1 MTTVFLDSNIY
12 RQFGQNFYDNQ
23 DFIRLKD
30 FLDKTYNEFG
40 ILRVVEQ
47 EILDFLEVDIYH
59 QIKLDYSKL
68 KSRIDKNPFIE
79 SNLLPDIKEK
89 IDEGLENAKKQL
101 DIHKFRLGVENYSA
115 SELISFLLHNKR
127 QNGKKDNTRDFLI
140 AHDLLRFCQEQVGH
154 EVALISD
161 DEFFSTNKHVLELIT
176 QNGIENLHIFKN
188 ISDFLKDFGPQFD
201 FVTEELVL
209 SAVSIED
216 VRKELMKDIKCFP
229 SYVSKFYYDKKPKDI
244 PDLESLEIKDFS
256 VHDFYVT
263 KNLTSDTYTIQ
274 FSLEVPIKAI
284 YQSEKNLTDLNNFRK
299 VRDSESTFHHETF
312 DKENRPIFD
321 HKVLFIYEGVV
332 NETEQSLD
340 NVKFIDFFPDHFL
353 WEEYKERIER
363 ERKTIPPEFLC
374 ADGEKHIFDTDHGFY
389 KHSQYG
395 GGLSW
400 HYRCSKCGLLYD
412 TGEYFD

>member
-12 RQFGQNFYDNQ
+12 RQFGQNFYANQ
-23 DFIRLKD
+23 DFLRLND

-40 ILRVVEQ
+40 LLRVVEE
-47 EILDFLEVDIYH
+47 EILDFLEVDIYY

-68 KSRIDKNPFIE
+68 KSRVDKNPFTE

-89 IDEGLENAKKQL
+89 IDEGLANAKKQL
-101 DIHKFRLGVENYSA
+101 DIHKFRLGAENYSA

-154 EVALISD
+154 EVVLISN
-161 DEFFSTNKHVLELIT
+161 DEFFSTNKHVLELIN
-176 QNGIENLHIFKN
+176 QNGIENFHVFKT
-188 ISDFLKDFGPQFD
+188 ISGFLKEFGPQFD
-201 FVTEELVL
+201 FLSEKLVL
-209 SAVSIED
+209 SSVSVAD

-229 SYVSKFYYDKKPKDI
+229 SYVSKFYYDKKSKDV
-244 PDLESLEIKDFS
+244 PDLESLEIKEIS

-263 KNLTSDTYTIQ
+263 KNLTSDTHTIQ
-274 FSLEVPIKAI
+274 FSLAVPIKAI
-284 YQSEKNLTDLNNFRK
+284 YQSEKNLNDLDKFRM
-299 VRDSESTFHHETF
+299 VRDSESSFHNETF
-312 DKENRPIFD
+312 DQENRPIFD

-340 NVKFIDFFPDHFL
+340 DVKFIDFFPDHFL
-353 WEEYKERIER
+353 CDEYKERTEK
-363 ERKTIPPEFLC
+363 ERKNISAQFLC
-374 ADGEKHIFDTDHGFY
+374 ADGKKHIFNTDHGFY
-389 KHSQYG
+389 KLSQYG

-400 HYRCSKCGLLYD
+400 HYQCSKCGLLYD